1 VCHVSAVSRLRTCAD
16 GSGVVAVSWQGVW
29 GSGRGGGGR
38 GGYLVELV
46 QDNDALFG
54 GPVSAFHVHQ
64 GAVSAMQIIE
74 LVPRDLTLLHYVVI
88 TPCWVASESKK
99 CFHEFSSVSAKQ
111 PAVRR
116 SSDSRWCVRL
126 APAVSTRIIDSFLF
140 STQCTSLQFQSSFA
154 LVLLPE
160 MKSSY
165 PLSTSVALFPRDISS
180 IIVAFSNV
188 SSSSHLAISC
198 VTFLDVGVVCGTTI
212 LIPEAWRGNA
222 SFVSLLPVVGPKTAI
237 VKPQSD
243 NSALFIG
250 LVCGNESIVNISMS
264 VVPLRFNQSLLILQL
279 RSSSASVQLP
289 FTIPSNFSSGRVSFA
304 TSSSPESGFVADFVE
319 ATLHC
324 ADTLSAAS
332 AISSFNRN
340 SAPTLI
346 PMPIDRA
353 IFALVPSVPA
363 TSTDACWSQP
373 TLSDLISGRT
383 FAVDGSWSL
392 FDNKRELHTI
402 SAVLQVFE
410 AHPIEMKRDTSMPV
424 VVVIGSTMVIEALC
438 DAPSCIVTWLISKH
452 FDLEITNT
460 SNSQKVRFNP
470 RPHHGGGKFR
480 V

>member
-1 VCHVSAVSRLRTCAD
+1 MCHVSAVSRLRTCAD

-38 GGYLVELV
+38 GGYLIELV

-54 GPVSAFHVHQ
+54 GPVSAFHVQQ
-64 GAVSAMQIIE
+64 GAVLTMQIIE
-74 LVPRDLTLLHYVVI
+74 LVPRDVTLLHYVVI

-126 APAVSTRIIDSFLF
+126 APAVSTRIIDSFVF

-154 LVLLPE
+154 LVLLPK

-165 PLSTSVALFPRDISS
+165 PLSTSLALFPRDISN

-188 SSSSHLAISC
+188 SASSHLAISC

-279 RSSSASVQLP
+279 RSSSASIQLP

-324 ADTLSAAS
+324 ADTSSAAS

-353 IFALVPSVPA
+353 IFALVPSVPE

-373 TLSDLISGRT
+373 TLSDLISGST

-402 SAVLQVFE
+402 SAALQVFE

-460 SNSQKVRFNP
+460 SSSQKVRFNP